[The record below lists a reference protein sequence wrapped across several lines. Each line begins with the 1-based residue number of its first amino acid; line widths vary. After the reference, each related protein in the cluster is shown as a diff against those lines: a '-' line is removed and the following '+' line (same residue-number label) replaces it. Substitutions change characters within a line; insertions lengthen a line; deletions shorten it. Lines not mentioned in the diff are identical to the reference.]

1 MINNVSLTGRI
12 VKEINVFE
20 NDNNKVGS
28 FTLVVQRS
36 HKNKNDE
43 FESDFIRIVAF
54 NKTAETIEKYTTKGS
69 LIGVEGKVQK
79 SNYENKEGQKV
90 YSTEIVANRI
100 IFLETKE
107 QFEQRI
113 KNNKKEFKNDDTNEN
128 SYPTIED
135 KDLPF

>member
-28 FTLVVQRS
+28 FTLAVQRS

-54 NKTAETIEKYTTKGS
+54 NKTTETIEKYTTKGS
-69 LIGVEGKVQK
+69 LIGVEGKVQT

>member
-28 FTLVVQRS
+28 FTLAVQRS

-54 NKTAETIEKYTTKGS
+54 NKTAEIIEKYTTKGL
-69 LIGVEGKVQK
+69 LIGVEGKVQT

-100 IFLETKE
+100 IFLEK
-107 QFEQRI
+107 I
-113 KNNKKEFKNDDTNEN
+113 
-128 SYPTIED
+128 Y
-135 KDLPF
+135 